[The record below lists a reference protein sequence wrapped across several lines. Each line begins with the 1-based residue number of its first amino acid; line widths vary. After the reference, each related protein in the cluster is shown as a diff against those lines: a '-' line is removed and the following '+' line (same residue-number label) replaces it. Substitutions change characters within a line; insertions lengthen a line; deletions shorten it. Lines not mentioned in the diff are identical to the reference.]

1 MVERITMCN
10 FFEILAVNGQCMQ
23 RSPQWGLM
31 CVQAQGGLVVAM
43 MLKTSRGGAVRAAA
57 AGCLMK
63 LLPQL
68 TPLERQILWSIYP
81 NQLPAP
87 ATGGAT

>member
-1 MVERITMCN
+1 
-10 FFEILAVNGQCMQ
+10 
-23 RSPQWGLM
+23 M

-43 MLKTSRGGAVRAAA
+43 MLKTSRGAAARGAA